1 MKKSFK
7 KLMSLM
13 LVSVLLISVFS
24 ITVSAAQYTVT
35 LSGGQRTVNGI
46 TVYATFTEELQ
57 NLVGDVYT
65 LDGVEYTL
73 DRENVA
79 VTFKTNNSGK
89 YYLPDPSKFFVLPGH
104 TTSNDTWTNGP
115 KTTSGNNKVGRQFT
129 VSNNNKNYGPKYT
142 ADKLTVNF
150 FPGANGTGTTVTNNT
165 YTYGRKITLQGAIF
179 TRPGY
184 VQIGWALTDG
194 AATPEFEINQANYVV
209 TGNVDFYPVWQ
220 QVKLGVAYDV
230 STMAFGSLCVGYIAP
245 DAKTVTI
252 TNEGNAD
259 ITLTLPTSTAYNIT
273 TTDSL
278 TLAANGGQLVVTIQP
293 KDGLAAGVYAEDL
306 AFSFNFSELD
316 FVVTAKFMV
325 NNHMFIKYSYNNDAT
340 YEANGTESAICF
352 NGCGAGD
359 TREAEGTQK
368 FYSADY
374 NVADGLL
381 PEYLYHKTVNFVAF
395 GSGMDNKAD
404 VLKKRFRPTEWSVND
419 GVHSGKFAEECT
431 TYNEADYTV
440 KYDHKDF
447 GQFELTIKYVEEE
460 KQNGEWVKTGIED
473 TKTFKYSIGP
483 SAEDE
488 KEILM
493 PNMIVKIIFG
503 LFGYL
508 FDLIGSGNLPF

>member
-24 ITVSAAQYTVT
+24 ITVSAAQYTVK
-35 LSGGQRTVNGI
+35 LSGGQRTVNGV

-57 NLVGDVYT
+57 NLAGDVYT

-73 DRENVA
+73 DREEVS

-104 TTSNDTWTNGP
+104 TTSTDTWTNGP

-142 ADKLTVNF
+142 ADKYTVNF
-150 FPGANGTGTTVTNNT
+150 FPGANGTGTTVTNDT
-165 YTYGRKITLQGAIF
+165 YTYGRKITLQDAIF

-194 AATPEFEINQANYVV
+194 AEVPEFEIGQADYVV
-209 TGNVDFYPVWQ
+209 VGNVDFYPVWQ
-220 QVKLGVAYDV
+220 KVTVGVAYDV
-230 STMAFGSLCVGYIAP
+230 SNMAFGSLCVDYIAP

-259 ITLTLPTSTAYNIT
+259 ITLTLLSSTAYNIT
-273 TTDSL
+273 TTGSL
-278 TLAANGGQLVVTIQP
+278 TLAANGGQIVVSIQP
-293 KDGLAAGVYAEDL
+293 KDGLVAGVYAEEL
-306 AFSFNFSELD
+306 KFAFNFSELD
-316 FVVTAKFMV
+316 FVITAKFMV
-325 NNHMFIKYSYNNDAT
+325 NNHMFIKYTYNDDAT
-340 YEANGTESAICF
+340 YEANGTESATCF

-359 TREAEGTQK
+359 TREAQDTQK

-431 TYNEADYTV
+431 TYDAKDYTV